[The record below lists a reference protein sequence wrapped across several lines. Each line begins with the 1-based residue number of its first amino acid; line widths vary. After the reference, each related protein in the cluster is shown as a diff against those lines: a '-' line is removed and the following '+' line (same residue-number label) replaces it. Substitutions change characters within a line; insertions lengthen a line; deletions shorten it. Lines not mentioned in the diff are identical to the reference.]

1 MTNNNKPWIN
11 ENGIDFVEVNN
22 IVNPPDKENAGKVVG
37 IDENGRCKLI
47 DVESG
52 GEPPEVTDADDGK
65 ILTVQEGEWTV
76 AEPSSESGYTSIEI
90 HYKGDQITEILDV
103 SNRYGVAPEITL
115 RQLMSAG
122 LQHTIYVNLVE
133 YQTDGNAVVSRTDG
147 TINWGEPPRAYTEAT
162 TPNNI
167 TFRLVDIRSIY
178 GDNNMRVNFTIV
190 VLHPHDNTIDVSQT
204 QITAQPL

>member
-1 MTNNNKPWIN
+1 MNNNKPWIN

-22 IVNPPDKENAGKVVG
+22 IVNPPDKTNAGKVIG
-37 IDENGRCKLI
+37 IGEDGRCSLV
-47 DVESG
+47 DGGSG
-52 GEPPEVTDADDGK
+52 GGLPEVTDADDGK
-65 ILTVQEGEWTV
+65 VLTVQEGEWAV

-90 HYKGDQITEILDV
+90 CYKGNQITEILDV
-103 SNRYGVAPEITL
+103 SNEYGVTPEITL
-115 RQLMSAG
+115 RQLLSAG
-122 LQHTIYVNLVE
+122 LQHTIFARLVE
-133 YQTDGNAVVSRTDG
+133 YQTDGNAVVSQTYG
-147 TINWGEPPRAYTEAT
+147 TINWGGPPHAYTEAT